1 MALHNPHIRRGS
13 RFPLCLTTFL
23 SLLLFSFFVSAQETE
38 PVDVISVRTDLVVVS
53 VTVTD
58 SRGRRISNL
67 KQQDF
72 ILRDDGRNT
81 RIDYFASGADRI
93 ALAFVLGNSGSL
105 GYEPSRE
112 REAAPALLS
121 HVGP

>member
-13 RFPLCLTTFL
+13 RFPLCLTTSL

-38 PVDVISVRTDLVVVS
+38 PVDVISVRTDLVVVP

-58 SRGRRISNL
+58 SRRRRVSNL

-81 RIDYFASGADRI
+81 PTEMREECQ
-93 ALAFVLGNSGSL
+93 GSL
-105 GYEPSRE
+105 SLTRELLAKTGRNVQHKSE
-112 REAAPALLS
+112 REA
-121 HVGP
+121 H